1 MVCIFF
7 GEISLYVFDGVCVHQ
22 ELSVLLASCE
32 YPDVEV
38 YSPFTR
44 DPQYS
49 LGKYFRLIT
58 TRSRLVS
65 FHPHIGNLK
74 TAQYIEG
81 SLKT

>member
-7 GEISLYVFDGVCVHQ
+7 GEISLYAFDGVCVHQ
-22 ELSVLLASCE
+22 ELSVLLTSCE
-32 YPDVEV
+32 HPDVEV

-58 TRSRLVS
+58 IRPRLVS
-65 FHPHIGNLK
+65 LHPHIGNLE
-74 TAQYIEG
+74 TTQYIEG
-81 SLKT
+81 SMKI